1 VKKIGVCILWILPI
15 LILMSCGNN
24 QGELQKV
31 GMITE
36 NEIVND
42 SWEHKGFEGLQQIE
56 KTYGVDVFL
65 EENVATESEVI
76 KAVDDMAHRG
86 VNLIFGHSSNYGKYF
101 IQLAKDYPNIH
112 FVYFNGTYTGKHVS
126 SISFQSHAMSFFA
139 GMIAAEMTDSNDVG
153 IIAAYEWQD
162 EIEGFFEGV
171 KYQTPDVNVHINFIK
186 TWVDTGKA
194 KIIYNQMLADGVDV
208 FYPVGDTYSADI
220 IEQANDD
227 QVYAIG
233 YMEEQSKIAPTTVLT
248 STIQEVSKAYLTLA
262 GKLNDGELNGGAIH
276 YDFADEFV
284 RLGEFNDDIPQE
296 FQLKIE
302 KAING
307 YVDSGLLPYE
317 Q

>member
-1 VKKIGVCILWILPI
+1 MLCIIPI
-15 LILMSCGNN
+15 LVLMSCGHN
-24 QGELQKV
+24 QGDLQKV

-36 NEIVND
+36 NEFDNH

-56 KTYGVDVFL
+56 KTFGVDVFL
-65 EENVATESEVI
+65 EENVETEPEVT

-126 SISFQSHAMSFFA
+126 SINFQPHAMSFFA
-139 GMIAAEMTDSNDVG
+139 GMIAAKMTDSKDVG

-171 KYQTPDVNVHINFIK
+171 KYQNPDVNVHIDFIS
-186 TWVDTGKA
+186 TWIDTDKA
-194 KIIYNQMLADGVDV
+194 KNVYGQMLEDGVDV
-208 FYPVGDTYSADI
+208 FYPAGDKFSADI
-220 IEQANDD
+220 IKQAHDD
-227 QVYAIG
+227 NVYAIG
-233 YMEEQSKIAPTTVLT
+233 YMEEQSNIAPSTVLT
-248 STIQEVSKAYLTLA
+248 STIQEVSKVYVRLA
-262 GKLNDGELNGGAIH
+262 GELNEGVLGGGVIR
-276 YDFADEFV
+276 YDFADEAV
-284 RLGEFNDDIPQE
+284 RLGEFNDDIPKG

-302 KAING
+302 KAINE
-307 YVDSGLLPYE
+307 YIDSGLLPYE